1 MRVRVCVCVKTSGA
15 RKREMSD
22 LLVYRVSLERLKYIR
37 LLFINLSLIY
47 LSPFYKPSGFLP
59 LFFLKKMPGSKS
71 QIAKA
76 KKLVVKNYKQAHTIS
91 PIPYIILTN
100 AQHMDYLDRLN
111 RIEDPRQKRRLERD
125 LNRIQL
131 EVQKNHADTSQG
143 RKNIHAFIEK
153 NAELRAEVEEVFAC
167 KK

>member
-1 MRVRVCVCVKTSGA
+1 MCGCVCVKTSGA
-15 RKREMSD
+15 HKREMSD

-47 LSPFYKPSGFLP
+47 LSPLIP

-153 NAELRAEVEEVFAC
+153 NAELRAEVEEAFAC